1 MGNEENLLGGIT
13 PAIQPNSNIPIHS
26 PNDFGLTNQ
35 LKYFFATP
43 ELKNKIRSCSFCDL
57 SLLTIYFHKLF

>member
-26 PNDFGLTNQ
+26 PNDFGL
-35 LKYFFATP
+35 LFFIFKLSN
-43 ELKNKIRSCSFCDL
+43 EL
-57 SLLTIYFHKLF
+57 